1 LKSKI
6 KSEAEQMAELR
17 KKDKHKQKLTNARLV
32 MKIDKGTSSF
42 NLKKI
47 LEKNVK
53 NQLSIVKDG

>member
-1 LKSKI
+1 MS
-6 KSEAEQMAELR
+6 ELR
-17 KKDKHKQKLTNARLV
+17 KKEKHKQILTNARLV

-53 NQLSIVKDG
+53 NQLSIVKDGKR

>member
-1 LKSKI
+1 
-6 KSEAEQMAELR
+6 MAELR